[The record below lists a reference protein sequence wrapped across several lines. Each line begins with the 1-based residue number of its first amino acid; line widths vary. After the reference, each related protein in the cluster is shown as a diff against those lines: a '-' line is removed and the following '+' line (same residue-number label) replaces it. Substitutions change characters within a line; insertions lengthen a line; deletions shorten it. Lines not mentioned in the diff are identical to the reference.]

1 MANNPYVNKVQY
13 GNKVLIDISNDTVAA
28 NKMLSG
34 ITAHDKSGASIT
46 GNIPIR
52 SNMDITTSYD
62 SAGGYQ
68 LVGLEGPS
76 GYYSINIGTWIS
88 EVIMQVPQSGSH
100 KFTVYIPNGTT
111 NPTNEGDWI
120 PLEIEVDSNGNS
132 NVVDDTI
139 AASGVSF

>member
-1 MANNPYVNKVQY
+1 
-13 GNKVLIDISNDTVAA
+13 
-28 NKMLSG
+28 
-34 ITAHDKSGASIT
+34 
-46 GNIPIR
+46 
-52 SNMDITTSYD
+52 
-62 SAGGYQ
+62 
-68 LVGLEGPS
+68 
-76 GYYSINIGTWIS
+76 
-88 EVIMQVPQSGSH
+88 MQVPQSGSH